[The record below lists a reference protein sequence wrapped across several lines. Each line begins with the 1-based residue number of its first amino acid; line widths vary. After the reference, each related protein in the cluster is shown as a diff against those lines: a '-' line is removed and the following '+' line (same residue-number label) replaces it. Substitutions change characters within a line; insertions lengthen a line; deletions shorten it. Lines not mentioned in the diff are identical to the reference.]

1 MKDRHLPDEKI
12 SAFFDGEILPDTER
26 KHLEICPLCSKKF
39 ESYKLISST
48 LSNLKPKSS
57 KLTLTEEIKLAISKK
72 PPHITSLSW
81 TPKPSFLTYALFATL
96 AILLI
101 ISSLYTLILHKQNS
115 IGKDG
120 FVNLTNVSENKPF
133 SNYESISNPSNVLYT
148 DYPEDTV
155 ALLIALT
162 YENEL
167 EDYKKELFNLEGITD
182 VALSDVVLSLGDEIG
197 LLEEY

>member
-12 SAFFDGEILPDTER
+12 SAFIDGEILPNSDR
-26 KHLEICPLCSKKF
+26 KHLEVCPLCSKKL

-48 LSNLKPKSS
+48 LSNLKPISS
-57 KLTLTEEIKLAISKK
+57 KLALTEKIKLAISKEST
-72 PPHITSLSW
+72 HTTSLSW
-81 TPKPSFLTYALFATL
+81 TPNSSFLTYALFTTL

-101 ISSLYTLILHKQNS
+101 ISSLYIFILHQQNS
-115 IGKDG
+115 IEKEG
-120 FVNLTNVSENKPF
+120 FLNLTNVSENKPF
-133 SNYESISNPSNVLYT
+133 SNYESISNLSDVLYT

-155 ALLIALT
+155 ALLIALA

-167 EDYKKELFNLEGITD
+167 DYKKELLNLEGITN